1 MNKSELVKAVATQS
15 GQTQAQVGE
24 TVDALL
30 GVITDQLKSGE
41 QVILAGFG
49 TFKAK
54 HREARTG
61 RNPRTGEPVDI
72 PEKTTAAW
80 TPSPALKDL

>member
-1 MNKSELVKAVATQS
+1 MNKSELVKAVSTKS

-24 TVDALL
+24 TIDTVI

-41 QVILAGFG
+41 QVALAGFG

-54 HREARTG
+54 RREAREG
-61 RNPRTGEPVDI
+61 RNPRTGEPVKI
-72 PEKTTAAW
+72 AAKTTAAW
-80 TPSPALKDL
+80 TPSAALKDL